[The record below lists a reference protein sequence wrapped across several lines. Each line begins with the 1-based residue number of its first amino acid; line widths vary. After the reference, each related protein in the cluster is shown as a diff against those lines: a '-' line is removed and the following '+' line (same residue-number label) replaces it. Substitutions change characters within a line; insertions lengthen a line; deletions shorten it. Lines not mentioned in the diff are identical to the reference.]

1 MGNSIYRT
9 NNNGNEKREF
19 DLATLLLLGHL
30 YMVIKYTYS
39 IIDSI
44 QFPAFVR
51 CLSYN
56 IVVLDRFI
64 FGVRVQEL
72 DISTESYA
80 YLREHVYKHELIKGL
95 FLVKWDH
102 KIKQ

>member
-1 MGNSIYRT
+1 M
-9 NNNGNEKREF
+9 
-19 DLATLLLLGHL
+19 
-30 YMVIKYTYS
+30 
-39 IIDSI
+39 
-44 QFPAFVR
+44 R

-56 IVVLDRFI
+56 IAVLDRFI

-80 YLREHVYKHELIKGL
+80 YLREHVYKHELIKVL